1 MTNRAEVNANL
12 VRAAGENGHTH
23 ERQGSSEVLG
33 PDDARNGFTTAPRAC
48 RHLLAVARVAP
59 DRGVDAPA
67 GHDFA
72 PHERGVLLVDFTI
85 VELPRELLVRLVVF
99 RHDHQ

>member
-12 VRAAGENGHTH
+12 MRAAGENGHPH
-23 ERQGSSEVLG
+23 ERQRAPEVLG
-33 PDDARNGFTTAPRAC
+33 PDDACHGFTTAPRAC
-48 RHLLAVARVAP
+48 RHLLPVVRVAP

-72 PHERGVLLVDFTI
+72 PDHGGGLLFDLTI
-85 VELPRELLVRLVVF
+85 LELPRGLLVPPVVLG
-99 RHDHQ
+99 DE